1 MDGVT
6 TDRIVK
12 NKMKN
17 FFTKISHDPYV
28 DWLIVLM
35 LGTIG
40 IIIAAAS
47 SVVVYKNNTDTVE
60 NTATT
65 TKAVSID
72 VKKLDYIVDV
82 LHSRKPAVIDVR
94 DPSL

>member
-1 MDGVT
+1 
-6 TDRIVK
+6 
-12 NKMKN
+12 MKN

-28 DWLIVLM
+28 DWLIVLI

-40 IIIAAAS
+40 IIISAVS
-47 SVVVYKNNTDTVE
+47 SIVVYKNNTEINST
-60 NTATT
+60 TAST

>member
-1 MDGVT
+1 
-6 TDRIVK
+6 
-12 NKMKN
+12 MKN

-40 IIIAAAS
+40 IIIAAVS
-47 SVVVYKNNTDTVE
+47 SIVVYKNNTE
-60 NTATT
+60 INGATATT

-82 LHSRKPAVIDVR
+82 LHSKKPAVIDVR

>member
-1 MDGVT
+1 MDGVIAN
-6 TDRIVK
+6 RIVK

-28 DWLIVLM
+28 DWLIVLI

-40 IIIAAAS
+40 IIISAVS
-47 SVVVYKNNTDTVE
+47 SIVVYKNNTEINST
-60 NTATT
+60 TAST